1 MNVWDSINDCKN
13 RLKCHMPFYTNNE
26 FKQQIYITLSINIL
40 AVIHQ
45 TNSRS
50 ISNMLH
56 NWLFSIWSFSNIIPR
71 RVVVTRGEHSSIRA
85 MGASTTKIFR
95 ILPYYLGIMQAV
107 LAHQARIGVVIVIV
121 LLINPISNC
130 GLSVHEPLTIAPVDV
145 FAVRPF
151 WVNQLAVISLICVF
165 PCVCF

>member
-1 MNVWDSINDCKN
+1 MNVWDSINDYKN

-50 ISNMLH
+50 ISMLH
-56 NWLFSIWSFSNIIPR
+56 SWLFSIWSFSIIIPWR
-71 RVVVTRGEHSSIRA
+71 IVVTRSEHSSIRA
-85 MGASTTKIFR
+85 MGTSTTKIFR

-107 LAHQARIGVVIVIV
+107 LALQARIGVVIVIV

-130 GLSVHEPLTIAPVDV
+130 SLGAHEPLTIAPVDV
-145 FAVRPF
+145 FTVRPF
-151 WVNQLAVISLICVF
+151 WVNQLAIISLICVF
-165 PCVCF
+165 PSVCF